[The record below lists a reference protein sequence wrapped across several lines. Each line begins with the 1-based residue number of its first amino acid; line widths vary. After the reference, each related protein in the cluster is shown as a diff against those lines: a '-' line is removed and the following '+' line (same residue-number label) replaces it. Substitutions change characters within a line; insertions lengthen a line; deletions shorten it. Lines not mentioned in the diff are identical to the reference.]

1 MANDPYPHTRRN
13 VNAPASSEPA
23 QGIRVHELA
32 AELGTT
38 STQVLSVAERLG
50 FYLRSDSSQVG
61 LSDAR
66 RIKEA
71 WRARQRRPS
80 GPPAARPAPT
90 EDWTTAVAEED
101 PDDAAIR
108 RFLGVG
114 TSQAPHRPRLP
125 GRPRPAGPPAQRPQ
139 TNALAAELQRREPR
153 LSDAEAAAHAQA
165 WVTALAL
172 PPEDCIPWLEVFR
185 HDQLAQVK
193 RLAGVGITPELLNT
207 PVQNGRTAGWLLR
220 KGEPVDY
227 VVRLL
232 RDQGQL

>member
-1 MANDPYPHTRRN
+1 VANDPYPHARRN
-13 VNAPASSEPA
+13 VNSPAPSDPA

-32 AELGTT
+32 AELGIT

-71 WRARQRRPS
+71 WRARQPRPG
-80 GPPAARPAPT
+80 GPPAGRPAPP

-114 TSQAPHRPRLP
+114 TTQAPHRPRLP
-125 GRPRPAGPPAQRPQ
+125 GRPRPAGPPAQRPP
-139 TNALAAELQRREPR
+139 TNALATELQRREPR

-165 WVTALAL
+165 WVTALAVA
-172 PPEDCIPWLEVFR
+172 PEDCIPWLEVFR

-193 RLAGVGITPELLNT
+193 RLAGVGITPDLLNT

-232 RDQGQL
+232 RDQGKL